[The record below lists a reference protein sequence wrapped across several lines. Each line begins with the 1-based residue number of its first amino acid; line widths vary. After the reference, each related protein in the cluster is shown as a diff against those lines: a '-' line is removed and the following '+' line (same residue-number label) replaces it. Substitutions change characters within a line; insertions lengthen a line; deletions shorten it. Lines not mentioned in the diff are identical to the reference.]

1 MGILRDCRALI
12 CFGSRVVVEA
22 PAPAVVVGGGETEG
36 DLVGEV
42 ATAAAMAEEEG
53 KRRLRRKKKKKKK
66 SNNGGSAAIFW
77 TKEEVVGKRGDGN
90 ERKWK

>member
-12 CFGSRVVVEA
+12 CFGSRVVVE
-22 PAPAVVVGGGETEG
+22 APAVVVGGGETEG

-53 KRRLRRKKKKKKK
+53 KRRLRKKKKKK

>member
-22 PAPAVVVGGGETEG
+22 PAPAVGVGETEG

-53 KRRLRRKKKKKKK
+53 KRRLRKKKKKK